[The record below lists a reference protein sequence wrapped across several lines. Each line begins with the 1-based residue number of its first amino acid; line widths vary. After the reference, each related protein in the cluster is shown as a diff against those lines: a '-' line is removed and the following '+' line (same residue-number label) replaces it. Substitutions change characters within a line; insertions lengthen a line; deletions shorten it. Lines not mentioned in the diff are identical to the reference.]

1 MFFQTTGNRT
11 AEIKCS
17 QCLQSGHKF
26 SQCVNNWVC
35 RKCNNPGHKELDCVV
50 QDEDDSEDKESD
62 SEEEQASSTAV
73 SQSTKPAHSAEIKHK
88 ASLNTPRPKRQ
99 PSMDRYINMTPS
111 NSNVKDTPVQPKRG
125 NPPERSPP
133 TPVEVLQE
141 KTSKKSKSQRKK

>member
-1 MFFQTTGNRT
+1 M
-11 AEIKCS
+11 
-17 QCLQSGHKF
+17 
-26 SQCVNNWVC
+26 
-35 RKCNNPGHKELDCVV
+35 V

-125 NPPERSPP
+125 NPPENSWVKYFVSKN
-133 TPVEVLQE
+133 TISQVANAVL
-141 KTSKKSKSQRKK
+141 TLMC